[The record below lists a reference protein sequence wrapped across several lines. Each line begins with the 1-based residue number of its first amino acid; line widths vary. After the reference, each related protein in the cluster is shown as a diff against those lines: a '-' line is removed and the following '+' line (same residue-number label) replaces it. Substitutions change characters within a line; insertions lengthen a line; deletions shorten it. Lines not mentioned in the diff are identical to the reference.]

1 MRYLLAAPLL
11 AGLLSCS
18 GSTEP
23 GGPNNTGGNNPPPSG
38 PPSAV
43 SINMQDYSYSP
54 MSVTLKSGGAVTWT
68 NRGTVAHTATGGA
81 ISSGQVLPPSG
92 GGYGGTGGGVYQQ
105 VFPSAGTYQYH
116 CANHAQM
123 TGTITV
129 VN

>member
-1 MRYLLAAPLL
+1 MRYLLAAPLI
-11 AGLLSCS
+11 AALLSCS

-23 GGPNNTGGNNPPPSG
+23 GPNNSGGNNPPSG

-43 SINMQDYSYSP
+43 SISMQDYSYSP
-54 MSVTLKSGGAVTWT
+54 RSVTLKAGGAVTWT
-68 NRGTVAHTATGGA
+68 NRGNVAHTATGTA

-92 GGYGGTGGGVYQQ
+92 GSYGGTGGGTYQQ
-105 VFPSAGTYQYH
+105 SFGSAGTYQYH